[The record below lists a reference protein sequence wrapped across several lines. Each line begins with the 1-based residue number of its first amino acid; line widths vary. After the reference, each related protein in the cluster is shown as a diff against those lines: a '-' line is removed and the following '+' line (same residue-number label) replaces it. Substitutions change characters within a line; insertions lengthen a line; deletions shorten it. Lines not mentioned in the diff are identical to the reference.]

1 MTRYPDTSVGEE
13 GTGDLLTAMIPDI
26 YIKTSP
32 TAHTSDAVLSDDPEL
47 SNIALSP
54 GTYEI
59 DLVYYCNGSA
69 GNVQSAWAFTGT
81 LNGTPR
87 RMVKGP
93 GSSNT
98 GTASNITHQYR
109 SVVNYNTAVTYEL
122 STGEYGIEE
131 SCTSFEVTV
140 AGNLSI
146 QFAQGSS
153 NASATN
159 ITAGSRVKL
168 RQIE

>member
-1 MTRYPDTSVGEE
+1 MVRYPDTSVGEE
-13 GTGDLLTAMIPDI
+13 ADADMLTAMIQDN

-32 TAHTSDAVLSDDPEL
+32 TAHTSDTTLSDDPEL
-47 SNIALSP
+47 SNIALP
-54 GTYEI
+54 VGEYEI
-59 DLVYYCNGSA
+59 DVVYYCNGSA

-81 LNGTPR
+81 LSGTPR

-131 SCTSFEVTV
+131 SCTTFEVTA
-140 AGNLSI
+140 AGNFSV
-146 QFAQGSS
+146 QFAQGTS

-159 ITAGSRVKL
+159 ITAGSRVKI
-168 RQIE
+168 RQIG